1 MVPIEK
7 LRELIPESEKYTDA
21 ELIKI
26 RDDLDALAN
35 IAFDMWLKE
44 RNKVEK

>member
-7 LRELIPESEKYTDA
+7 MRELIPDSEKYTDA

-26 RDDLDALAN
+26 REQLEALAN

>member
-7 LRELIPESEKYTDA
+7 MRELIPDSEKYTDA

-26 RDDLDALAN
+26 REQLEALAN
-35 IAFDMWLKE
+35 IAFDVWLKE

>member
-7 LRELIPESEKYTDA
+7 MRELIPDSEKYTDA
-21 ELIKI
+21 ELVKI
-26 RDDLDALAN
+26 REQLEALAN